1 MKKWLH
7 QIGPFVVVIIFI
19 VAARMLYKDLQHY
32 RIRDIREAAVQ
43 IPPWRLWAAV
53 GLTVVNYLVLIGYD
67 YLAIRAIG
75 HPLSLG
81 RVALASFT
89 GFVTSYNFGALLGG
103 TSVRYRLYSAWGL
116 SAVEIL
122 QLVVMLGIT
131 FWVGIF
137 ALAGVFFV
145 VEPFPFQKI
154 CTCPSTMC
162 ARWESRCCWFPS
174 VT

>member
-7 QIGPFVVVIIFI
+7 QLGPLVVVVIFI
-19 VAARMLYKDLQHY
+19 AAAWLLYRELRHY
-32 RIRDIREAAVQ
+32 SARQIKEAVSH
-43 IPPWRLWAAV
+43 IPTWRVWAAL

-116 SAVEIL
+116 SAVEIV
-122 QLVVMLGIT
+122 QRV
-131 FWVGIF
+131 
-137 ALAGVFFV
+137 
-145 VEPFPFQKI
+145 
-154 CTCPSTMC
+154 
-162 ARWESRCCWFPS
+162 
-174 VT
+174 